1 MDYGD
6 AQATI
11 VQHKLTEMRAACEVQ
26 KSKLFNQYKL
36 KMMEKQFQHKL
47 DSFAGPDVD
56 LDGMEEED
64 EEFASLLR

>member
-1 MDYGD
+1 
-6 AQATI
+6 
-11 VQHKLTEMRAACEVQ
+11 VE
-26 KSKLFNQYKL
+26 KSKLFNQYKI
-36 KMMEKQFQHKL
+36 KMMKKQLQHKL